1 MTMSTSSAP
10 SSTALRVSATLS
22 SVGDWPD
29 GKAVATEA
37 TFTTVPRVLST
48 AVGTRFG
55 YTQIAATEG
64 TSGSEGSWH
73 RELGR
78 YRSDFAFRGEAAA
91 GPELVTSLTRLG
103 GDYAG
108 VEQHLLRNF
117 RRYARREAVP
127 EDTVWNWL
135 AVGKHHGLPT
145 RLLDWS

>member
-37 TFTTVPRVLST
+37 TFTTVLRVLST

-64 TSGSEGSWH
+64 TSGSDGS
-73 RELGR
+73 GR
-78 YRSDFAFRGEAAA
+78 IPLVARAATFPGVSAPSRVVRSMQRTA
-91 GPELVTSLTRLG
+91 
-103 GDYAG
+103 
-108 VEQHLLRNF
+108 
-117 RRYARREAVP
+117 
-127 EDTVWNWL
+127 
-135 AVGKHHGLPT
+135 
-145 RLLDWS
+145 